1 MASLVCDV
9 VVIIVVVVV
18 VSLMEGVVTVV
29 VVKVIVSWRLFRL
42 TTVTIPATHVATNN
56 RNQIMI
62 L

>member
-1 MASLVCDV
+1 MASLVGDV

-29 VVKVIVSWRLFRL
+29 VLTVIVSGRLFRL
-42 TTVTIPATHVATNN
+42 AIVTIPATHVATNN
-56 RNQIMI
+56 RNQSTI